1 MKKIKNILIMSIIAV
16 VGFGVINQFIGTAA
30 ETNPDK
36 VLNLSVATEPIMD
49 PAYVT
54 DSYSMPMIKNI
65 FEGLTRPTNDGEIV
79 PAMAESWDISEDG
92 KTYTFNIR
100 EGVQWS
106 NGDPVTAQDFE
117 YAWKRILNPETAA
130 PNASKLFII
139 EGAEEFFMGEAAE
152 EDVQIKVTDDATF
165 EVTLK
170 EAAPYFIELAARQV
184 TMMPVHKAT
193 VEQDAMT
200 WASEAG
206 DTFVSNGPFI
216 FTEWNHYGDYTLER
230 NPNYWDVDNVDLE
243 GVHVRIIETAQ
254 TANMSF
260 TNGELDFIGIPFNT
274 VPADAIDEYRASDEL
289 EVTEIGA
296 TYMYKLNTTDEV
308 MQNVNI
314 RKALSLAI
322 NRQQLIDNVVKGS
335 QTAALGAIAPTVAG
349 FEEDRGYFADG
360 DYEKAREF
368 LAQGMEELGYET
380 PAELPIKIQTND
392 NDSHMA
398 VAQYIQ
404 NEWQEELGVAATIE
418 TAELSVHFESM
429 NQLNFQIGRIGPTVD
444 FNSAFAF
451 LEHYYDADSGSNKTG
466 WEDAEYQ
473 AILDEV
479 IAEEDPAKQDE
490 MYREAEGILMD
501 AMPFIPIYY
510 YSNPQVKSDRLD
522 GLFVDGMVDVQL
534 KEVTLTNA
542 E

>member
-1 MKKIKNILIMSIIAV
+1 MGKIKNILIMFIIAV
-16 VGFGVINQFIGTAA
+16 VGIGVINQFIGTAA
-30 ETNPDK
+30 ETDEEK

-54 DSYSMPMIKNI
+54 DSYSMPIIKNI

-79 PAMAESWDISEDG
+79 PAMAESWEISEDG
-92 KTYTFNIR
+92 KTYTFHIR
-100 EGVQWS
+100 DGVKWS
-106 NGDPVTAQDFE
+106 NGDPVTAHDFE
-117 YAWKRILNPETAA
+117 YAWKRILNPETGA

-139 EGAEEFFMGEAAE
+139 EGAEEFFMSEGSE
-152 EDVQIKVTDDATF
+152 EEVKIKAIDDATF

-184 TMMPVHKAT
+184 TMMPVHQAT
-193 VEQDAMT
+193 VEENAMT

-206 DTFVSNGPFI
+206 DAFVANGPFI
-216 FTEWNHYGDYTLER
+216 FTEWSHYGDYTLEK
-230 NPNYWDVDNVDLE
+230 NPDYWDVDNVDLD
-243 GVHVRIIETAQ
+243 GVHVRIIETPQ

-274 VPADAIDEYRASDEL
+274 VPADSIDEYRASGILD
-289 EVTEIGA
+289 VTEIGA

-308 MQNVNI
+308 MSNVNI

-322 NRQQLIDNVVKGS
+322 NRQDLIDNVVKGS

-349 FEEDRGYFADG
+349 FEEDRNYFRDG
-360 DYEKAREF
+360 DYETAREF
-368 LAQGMEELGYET
+368 LAIGMEELGYED
-380 PAELPIKIQTND
+380 AAALPIKIQTND

-429 NQLNFQIGRIGPTVD
+429 NQLDFQIGRIGPTVD
-444 FNSAFAF
+444 FNLAFAF
-451 LEHYYDADSGSNKTG
+451 LEHYYAADSGSNKTG

-479 IAEEDPAKQDE
+479 IAEEDEALQHE
-490 MYREAEGILMD
+490 MYQKAEGILMD

-510 YSNPQVKSDRLD
+510 YSNPQVKSDRIE

-534 KEVTLTNA
+534 KEVRMN

>member
-1 MKKIKNILIMSIIAV
+1 M
-16 VGFGVINQFIGTAA
+16 
-30 ETNPDK
+30 
-36 VLNLSVATEPIMD
+36 
-49 PAYVT
+49 
-54 DSYSMPMIKNI
+54 
-65 FEGLTRPTNDGEIV
+65 
-79 PAMAESWDISEDG
+79 
-92 KTYTFNIR
+92 
-100 EGVQWS
+100 
-106 NGDPVTAQDFE
+106 
-117 YAWKRILNPETAA
+117 
-130 PNASKLFII
+130 
-139 EGAEEFFMGEAAE
+139 
-152 EDVQIKVTDDATF
+152 
-165 EVTLK
+165 
-170 EAAPYFIELAARQV
+170 
-184 TMMPVHKAT
+184 
-193 VEQDAMT
+193 
-200 WASEAG
+200 
-206 DTFVSNGPFI
+206 
-216 FTEWNHYGDYTLER
+216 
-230 NPNYWDVDNVDLE
+230 
-243 GVHVRIIETAQ
+243 
-254 TANMSF
+254 
-260 TNGELDFIGIPFNT
+260 DFIGIPFNT

-534 KEVTLTNA
+534 KEVTLINA